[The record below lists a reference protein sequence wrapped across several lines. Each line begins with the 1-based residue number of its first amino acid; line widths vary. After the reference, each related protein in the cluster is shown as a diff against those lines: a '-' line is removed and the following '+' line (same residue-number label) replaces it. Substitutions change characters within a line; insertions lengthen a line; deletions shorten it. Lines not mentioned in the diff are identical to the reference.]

1 MPVHDTITLIKGY
14 ADQATPARTAPAG
27 TYGPGTGI
35 GGPAPHGGPTTPT
48 PTRAPTSESHSGRE
62 GLTLPMPW
70 VYWIATGA
78 VVLFATVWWGGVLAG
93 KKDAERRFGRVL
105 SPPEGTDAGN
115 TPPATPE
122 GQNPGPETPPNPS
135 VRAPEPAGGGNA
147 APTGSGE
154 LYASSGWTDTDPRQK
169 GMNYLQLATLPK
181 SDAVRVVEY
190 LKGKGK
196 AALAVPSRA
205 VERGPDAGK
214 NPGYFVYLLTPLTRD
229 QYRDGKTAVRI
240 ENEIKAIG
248 KDWQKSKDRGPTA
261 FAQPGWV
268 KFD

>member
-1 MPVHDTITLIKGY
+1 
-14 ADQATPARTAPAG
+14 
-27 TYGPGTGI
+27 
-35 GGPAPHGGPTTPT
+35 
-48 PTRAPTSESHSGRE
+48 
-62 GLTLPMPW
+62 MPW

-93 KKDAERRFGRVL
+93 KKDAERRFGKALLGENREVVPADPGAGTPEPAP
-105 SPPEGTDAGN
+105 SPP
-115 TPPATPE
+115 PPIT
-122 GQNPGPETPPNPS
+122 
-135 VRAPEPAGGGNA
+135 APEPKDPPA
-147 APTGSGE
+147 ATSGE
-154 LYASSGWTDTDPRQK
+154 LYGGMGWTDTDPRQK
-169 GMNYLQLATLPK
+169 GMNYLRLATLPK
-181 SDAVRVVEY
+181 SDAVRVVDY

-240 ENEIKAIG
+240 ENEVKAIG
-248 KDWQKSKDRGPTA
+248 KDWQKSKDRGPTD

-268 KFD
+268 KFE